1 VTALWRRPYVEY
13 RKYPGRPGNLRRPYT
28 PGAVVQGP
36 HTPNLKEGR
45 TTVLTRM
52 RVAGLA
58 VALVAAGSLAAGL
71 AAAWSHKPAAPDA
84 ARLVIRPA
92 MSPSSPGQD
101 NVDAKPGA
109 AKRPLRHTAARDG
122 ASKGRPNVGSAPSA
136 AVSSRAASP
145 RPAAPRPTATS
156 SSPSY
161 YTITNQAHDLCLNAM
176 NNVDTA
182 QVDVANCNGSWYQ
195 DWTGLKDGSAEEVV
209 NKESGLCLNAKSV
222 ANGAD
227 VDIATCNGSGN
238 QLWLPDGARLSL
250 AASSGLCL
258 RGDSPATN
266 ESPAGAATCASST
279 SQQWDW

>member
-1 VTALWRRPYVEY
+1 M
-13 RKYPGRPGNLRRPYT
+13 
-28 PGAVVQGP
+28 
-36 HTPNLKEGR
+36 
-45 TTVLTRM
+45 LTRM

-58 VALVAAGSLAAGL
+58 VTLVAAGSLATGL
-71 AAAWSHKPAAPDA
+71 AAAFNDKPAAPRA
-84 ARLVIRPA
+84 AGLVARPA
-92 MSPSSPGQD
+92 MSPGSTGKDS
-101 NVDAKPGA
+101 VDSKPASPGA
-109 AKRPLRHTAARDG
+109 AKSRHRPTAAAG
-122 ASKGRPNVGSAPSA
+122 SNSKGRTNDASAPSA

-145 RPAAPRPTATS
+145 RPAAPHPTATS

-195 DWTGLKDGSAEEVV
+195 DWTGLKNGSAEEIV

-222 ANGAD
+222 ANDAD

-238 QLWLPDGARLSL
+238 QLWLLDGARLDL
-250 AASSGLCL
+250 EAVSSGLCL
-258 RGDSPATN
+258 RGDTPATN

>member
-1 VTALWRRPYVEY
+1 
-13 RKYPGRPGNLRRPYT
+13 
-28 PGAVVQGP
+28 
-36 HTPNLKEGR
+36 
-45 TTVLTRM
+45 VLTRM

-58 VALVAAGSLAAGL
+58 VTLVAAASLAAGL
-71 AAAWSHKPAAPDA
+71 VAAFNHKPAAPRA
-84 ARLVIRPA
+84 TGMVARSAP
-92 MSPSSPGQD
+92 SPGSTGKD
-101 NVDAKPGA
+101 SVDAKPASPGA
-109 AKRPLRHTAARDG
+109 AKPRHRPAASG
-122 ASKGRPNVGSAPSA
+122 SNSKGRTNAASAPSA

-145 RPAAPRPTATS
+145 RPVSPRPTATS

-222 ANGAD
+222 ANDAD

-238 QLWLPDGARLSL
+238 QIWLLDGARLEL
-250 AASSGLCL
+250 EAASSGLCL

>member
-1 VTALWRRPYVEY
+1 
-13 RKYPGRPGNLRRPYT
+13 
-28 PGAVVQGP
+28 
-36 HTPNLKEGR
+36 
-45 TTVLTRM
+45 VLTRM
-52 RVAGLA
+52 RVVGFAIALA
-58 VALVAAGSLAAGL
+58 SAGSLAAGL
-71 AAAWSHKPAAPDA
+71 AAAWSKPAAPA
-84 ARLVIRPA
+84 AAGQVARHA
-92 MSPSSPGQD
+92 TSPNSPGKD
-101 NVDAKPGA
+101 EVDAKPAAPGA
-109 AKRPLRHTAARDG
+109 ANPLRRRPAAAKTS
-122 ASKGRPNVGSAPSA
+122 ASKDRPDAVSAPRPA
-136 AVSSRAASP
+136 GSSPAASP

-161 YTITNQAHDLCLNAM
+161 YTITNNAHDLCLNAM

-238 QLWLPDGARLSL
+238 EIWLLDGARLYL
-250 AASSGLCL
+250 EDASSGLCL

-266 ESPAGAATCASST
+266 ESPAGAATCTSAT
-279 SQQWDW
+279 SQQWSW

>member
-1 VTALWRRPYVEY
+1 
-13 RKYPGRPGNLRRPYT
+13 
-28 PGAVVQGP
+28 
-36 HTPNLKEGR
+36 
-45 TTVLTRM
+45 VLTRM

-58 VALVAAGSLAAGL
+58 VAIVAAGSLAAGL
-71 AAAWSHKPAAPDA
+71 GAAFSKPAAPRA
-84 ARLVIRPA
+84 AGQVARPA
-92 MSPSSPGQD
+92 TALGSTGRAS
-101 NVDAKPGA
+101 VDAKPAAPGA
-109 AKRPLRHTAARDG
+109 AKPRRRPTG
-122 ASKGRPNVGSAPSA
+122 APGSAGKDKPNGSASPA

-145 RPAAPRPTATS
+145 RPGSPRPTATS
-156 SSPSY
+156 SGPSY
-161 YTITNQAHDLCLNAM
+161 YTITNNAHDLCLNAM

-222 ANGAD
+222 ANNAD

-250 AASSGLCL
+250 EDASSGLCL

-279 SQQWDW
+279 SQQWSW